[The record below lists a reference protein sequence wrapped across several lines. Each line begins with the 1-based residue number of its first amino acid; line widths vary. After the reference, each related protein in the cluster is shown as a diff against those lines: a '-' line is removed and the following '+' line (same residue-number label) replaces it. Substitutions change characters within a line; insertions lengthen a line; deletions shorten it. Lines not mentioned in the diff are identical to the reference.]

1 MCIRDSPDAYQI
13 VSNQEFRQ
21 GTSVGKYTISQLS
34 TEGGIINVVASSPFE
49 EVEQA
54 QILNFLKS
62 TYSLL
67 QRKAA

>member
-1 MCIRDSPDAYQI
+1 M
-13 VSNQEFRQ
+13 VSNI
-21 GTSVGKYTISQLS
+21 KYTISQLS
-34 TEGGIINVVASSPFE
+34 TEGGIINVVASSPFDE
-49 EVEQA
+49 IEQA